1 MPSFIL
7 SGAPGT
13 IGTRDPLVRPP
24 PAESDRFPK
33 ILTIDPVARPSTAA
47 AVSGK
52 VRFLKHPNVVTVAQI
67 DDFDEVIDTRSPSEY
82 AQDHVPGAINCPV
95 LDDEERAR
103 VGTLYTQV
111 SPFDAKKLGAAL
123 VSRNIARHIE
133 TRFAAHGREWR
144 PLVYCWR
151 GGKRSAAMAHVL
163 REIGWKAAQL
173 EGGYKSYRGEVI
185 AQLETLPRRFDYL
198 VVCGATGS
206 AKSRLLER
214 LAHRG
219 AQVLDLENL
228 ARHRGS
234 VLGNLPD
241 DPQPPQRLF
250 DSMLWSTLRRFDASA
265 PVFVEAESRKIGQ
278 LQVPSALLERMREGR
293 CIVVQAPV
301 AERVRFLIAEYRHFL
316 EDPQGLKARLECLTS
331 LYGHEVIKRWLAL
344 VDERA
349 WDDLVAD
356 LLVNH
361 YDPAYRRSTLRNYP
375 DLADARVLTL
385 DRLSPEAIDAAASD
399 LSAELLRK
407 AADATAGS

>member
-1 MPSFIL
+1 MNSRH
-7 SGAPGT
+7 PG
-13 IGTRDPLVRPP
+13 I
-24 PAESDRFPK
+24 A
-33 ILTIDPVARPSTAA
+33 
-47 AVSGK
+47 
-52 VRFLKHPNVVTVAQI
+52 TVAQL

-103 VGTLYTQV
+103 VGTLYTRA
-111 SPFDAKKLGAAL
+111 SPFDARKLGAAL

-133 TRFAAHGREWR
+133 TRFASHGRQWR

-173 EGGYKSYRGEVI
+173 EGGYKTYRREVI
-185 AQLETLPRRFDYL
+185 AQLETLPGRFDYL

-214 LAHRG
+214 LAERG
-219 AQVLDLENL
+219 AQVLDLERL

-241 DPQPPQRLF
+241 DPQPPQRFF
-250 DSMLWSTLRRFDASA
+250 DSMLWNTLRRFDASR

-278 LQVPSALLERMREGR
+278 LQLPLALLERMREGR

-301 AERVRFLIAEYRHFL
+301 PERVRFLIAEYRHFL
-316 EDPQGLKARLECLTS
+316 DDPQGLKARLECLTS

-349 WDDLVAD
+349 WDELVAD
-356 LLVNH
+356 LLLNH

-375 DLADARVLTL
+375 DLTGAWILNL
-385 DRLSPEAIDAAASD
+385 DRLSPEAIDTAVTD
-399 LSAELLRK
+399 LLRK
-407 AADATAGS
+407 AAHELAAT

>member
-1 MPSFIL
+1 
-7 SGAPGT
+7 
-13 IGTRDPLVRPP
+13 
-24 PAESDRFPK
+24 
-33 ILTIDPVARPSTAA
+33 
-47 AVSGK
+47 
-52 VRFLKHPNVVTVAQI
+52 LKHPSVVNVAQM
-67 DDFDEVIDTRSPSEY
+67 DDFEEIIDTRSPSEY
-82 AQDHVPGAINCPV
+82 ALDHVPGAINCPV

-144 PLVYCWR
+144 PLIYCWR
-151 GGKRSAAMAHVL
+151 GGKRSAAMVHVL
-163 REIGWKAAQL
+163 REIGWRAAQL
-173 EGGYKSYRGEVI
+173 EGGYKAYRREVV

-214 LAHRG
+214 LAGRG
-219 AQVLDLENL
+219 AQVLDLERL

-250 DSMLWSTLRRFDASA
+250 DSTLWNAVRRFDASA

-316 EDPQGLKARLECLTS
+316 EDPRGLKARLECLTS
-331 LYGHEVIKRWLAL
+331 LHGHEVIERWLAR
-344 VDERA
+344 VEARA
-349 WDDLVAD
+349 WDELVAD
-356 LLVNH
+356 LLLNH

-375 DLADARVLTL
+375 DLTDAWILNL
-385 DRLSPEAIDAAASD
+385 DRLSPEAIDTAVTD
-399 LSAELLRK
+399 LLQK
-407 AADATAGS
+407 AAYEPAAT

>member
-1 MPSFIL
+1 MIAMNS
-7 SGAPGT
+7 
-13 IGTRDPLVRPP
+13 R
-24 PAESDRFPK
+24 
-33 ILTIDPVARPSTAA
+33 
-47 AVSGK
+47 
-52 VRFLKHPNVVTVAQI
+52 HPDIATVAQL

-103 VGTLYTQV
+103 VGTLYTRA
-111 SPFDAKKLGAAL
+111 SPFDARKLGAAL

-133 TRFAAHGREWR
+133 TRFASHGRQWR

-173 EGGYKSYRGEVI
+173 EGGYKTYRREVI
-185 AQLETLPRRFDYL
+185 AQLETLPGRFDYL

-214 LAHRG
+214 LAERG
-219 AQVLDLENL
+219 AQVLDLERL

-234 VLGNLPD
+234 VLGTLPD

-250 DSMLWSTLRRFDASA
+250 DSVLWNALRRFDASA

-278 LQVPSALLERMREGR
+278 LQLPSALLARMREGR
-293 CIVVQAPV
+293 CIVAQAPV

-316 EDPQGLKARLECLTS
+316 EDPKGLKAKLECLTS
-331 LYGHEVIKRWLAL
+331 LYGREVLKRWLAL
-344 VDERA
+344 VDQCA
-349 WDDLVAD
+349 WDELVAD
-356 LLVNH
+356 LLLNH
-361 YDPAYRRSTLRNYP
+361 YDPAYRRSALRNYP
-375 DLADARVLTL
+375 DIAGARVLTL
-385 DRLSPEAIDAAASD
+385 DRLSPDAIDVAVDDLMAD
-399 LSAELLRK
+399 LSHE
-407 AADATAGS
+407 AAHATAGS